1 MAAERAADYRAR
13 AEQARRISVNMHNR
27 GAQMELRDMADA
39 LDAEAERLEH
49 AAVAEPAPPKT
60 EDL

>member
-13 AEQARRISVNMHNR
+13 AAQARRISVNMHKR
-27 GAQMELRDMADA
+27 SAQIELRDMADA

-49 AAVAEPAPPKT
+49 AAVAEPAPTKT
-60 EDL
+60 DDV